1 MKRPADWFESE
12 RGGWGCSAV
21 LVDVRARSEYDVGFV
36 HGSVSVPLYRLIE
49 GWGWAANLRRAAFAF
64 FGSMG
69 SELDPQWVTQMES
82 TVRKGA
88 ENPTQP
94 LAVRVRAKLGEVE
107 PSADP

>member
-1 MKRPADWFESE
+1 MLKRPADWFESE

-88 ENPTQP
+88 ENPN
-94 LAVRVRAKLGEVE
+94 AAIGGACESE
-107 PSADP
+107 AG